1 MAFLFQ
7 VEGVGR
13 LRSGFSV
20 LRKMRASGCRTLTSP
35 IIPAHASYTSS
46 TLCGLSRLTMQ
57 EDPFKNPPQSEAEAT
72 FADYFHDPDAVADSA
87 VAWQLESNGALL
99 DAVRLLFQGT
109 SALAQLRLW
118 ALLTLVGQG
127 KAFLSREELGSLYYA
142 LRPEAADAVIK
153 RFRDASLLSWDE
165 SQRQYGLTPLAQQV
179 SALLAS
185 LAQPVEDEL
194 AGLLSQVVGADQLG
208 TLQGNQVHMLQAQL
222 VRLHHEFSD
231 AIASGSEFRLR
242 EARKRYDRA
251 ARLIDRASSAIT
263 TIISNAR
270 GERALEQ
277 AARALGLAQSRLLAM
292 ASQFNRALQQV
303 DRQRV
308 TLGTTGI
315 TSTDVKR
322 WLQTQ
327 PQLDQLSKS
336 ALHSPVALAV
346 LAPHEMLDVT
356 EAEFERDRPGALR
369 DEPLPAAQ
377 AAPVGDLTAVALPQE
392 LGALSNL
399 LAQWGLDHASE
410 TTDGNPAMPR
420 PVHAALLAD
429 VDGAA
434 VRYAQVAY
442 RAQLLPLLG
451 DAQAQDLPG
460 ATGDLARQPWR
471 VQWHTDLTALEHPAV
486 THLSSGQLE
495 HASATTPKQP

>member
-1 MAFLFQ
+1 MANCDSRSIIRAYVSSLFPT
-7 VEGVGR
+7 
-13 LRSGFSV
+13 LRGAFS
-20 LRKMRASGCRTLTSP
+20 
-35 IIPAHASYTSS
+35 
-46 TLCGLSRLTMQ
+46 LTMQ
-57 EDPFKNPPQSEAEAT
+57 DDPTRDSLHPEAA
-72 FADYFHDPDAVADSA
+72 FADYFRDPDAVADSA
-87 VAWQLESNGALL
+87 VAWQLEINSALL
-99 DAVRLLFQGT
+99 DAVRLLFQGS
-109 SALAQLRLW
+109 SALARLRLW
-118 ALLTLVGQG
+118 ALFTLVGQG
-127 KAFLSREELGSLYYA
+127 KAFLTREELDQLFHA
-142 LRPEAADAVIK
+142 MRPEATDAVIK
-153 RFRDASLLSWDE
+153 RLREATLLTWED
-165 SQRQYGLTPLAQQV
+165 SQRQYAVTSVAQQV
-179 SALLAS
+179 ASLLAT

-194 AGLLSQVVGADQLG
+194 AGLLSQVVGSDQLG

-251 ARLIDRASSAIT
+251 ASLIDRASSTIT
-263 TIISNAR
+263 AIISNAR

-327 PQLDQLSKS
+327 TQLEQLSHA
-336 ALHSPVALAV
+336 ALQRPVALAV
-346 LAPHEMLDVT
+346 LSPHDLLDVA
-356 EAEFERDRPGALR
+356 EAEFERDRPTALS

-377 AAPVGDLTAVALPQE
+377 AAPVGDLSAVALPQE
-392 LGALSNL
+392 LGALSSL
-399 LAQWGLDHASE
+399 LAQWALDASGAGE
-410 TTDGNPAMPR
+410 PDTDSPH
-420 PVHAALLAD
+420 PVHTVLLAD
-429 VDGAA
+429 ADGQA

-442 RAQLLPLLG
+442 KAQLLPLLG
-451 DAQAQDLPG
+451 DAQAQSLPG
-460 ATGDLARQPWR
+460 ATGELARQPWR
-471 VQWHTDLTALEHPAV
+471 VQWHNEITALEHPAI

-495 HASATTPKQP
+495 HTSATAPKAR